1 MSTASPPSNTV
12 RERNIA
18 TVVPATAPA
27 SNANPR
33 TKATSNKTGN
43 QRDFGMI
50 GMEAASPMLTSGTA
64 IFRRLST
71 LLPGTLLPGLV
82 LPIALPAPGSSAVRR
97 APPAAEVC
105 VLSPRV
111 EAGADGR
118 AQARV
123 PLSRPTIFVREPLR
137 QVRLQQGGRLLWQQQ
152 AALTSPLEGPIA
164 WPLPPLRASER
175 LELLLQPR
183 DASPTAFATIEIE
196 AAPAATLRRNEE
208 RVAALGDNPQTW
220 QKAVEQ
226 ALGEGDPALATGLL
240 FAFEGPSAPELDAL
254 RREAFQRSCP

>member
-18 TVVPATAPA
+18 TVGPATAPA

-33 TKATSNKTGN
+33 AKATSNKTGN

-50 GMEAASPMLTSGTA
+50 GTEAASPMLTSWTA
-64 IFRRLST
+64 FFRRLST
-71 LLPGTLLPGLV
+71 LLPGTLPGLV
-82 LPIALPAPGSSAVRR
+82 LSIALPAPGSSAVRP
-97 APPAAEVC
+97 APPVAEVC
-105 VLSPRV
+105 VMSPRV

-118 AQARV
+118 ARARV
-123 PLSRPTIFVREPLR
+123 PLPRPTIFVREPLR

-183 DASPTAFATIEIE
+183 DASPTAFATIEIV

-208 RVAALGDNPQTW
+208 RMAALGDNPQTW

-226 ALGEGDPALATGLL
+226 ALGEGDPALATAIL